1 MQKVV
6 MDGLMTQ
13 EDRYIF
19 AKDIVNEVLEKK
31 FTDIVESAMQD
42 PIL

>member
-1 MQKVV
+1 

-19 AKDIVNEVLEKK
+19 AKDIVNEVLKKK